1 MGNNWSMESQKRRT
15 NSSFGTALWVLL
27 AAAIPIVARAQLTDV
42 AQTTPGV
49 PGGAINRTLEQQI
62 GSGRGDDATE
72 GSSLYLIA
80 RDPVRAIRRGR
91 QVFQRKFTARQGL
104 GPRVTASSAGNI
116 RENAAYGAGLTDSC
130 AACHGR
136 PRGSAG
142 VGGNVATRPDSRD
155 APHLFGAG
163 LVERLADEITGELR
177 SIRTKATQQAR
188 QSGAPV
194 TLPLV
199 GKGIQY
205 GSIQGLPDGR
215 VVTTGVEGVDPDLR
229 VRPFFAHGGEY
240 SLRAF
245 AVGAFKDEMGLES
258 PDPVLCQATNPAGS
272 IRTASPAGMVFDRAL
287 DSVKRPPSC
296 DATHDGDGDGVANE
310 IDPALL
316 DYLEFYLLNYFRP
329 AVAET
334 TSRTNAGLAL
344 MRRIGCTN
352 CHVQNLTIERDARVV
367 DVDTR
372 FDPRRGILNRLF
384 ATATLF
390 VTTVGDNQPFPKML
404 PSGGRFTVEN
414 IFTDFKRHDLGPAFH
429 ERQYDGTIATAFM
442 TEPLWGVA
450 STTPYG
456 HDGRSI
462 SIEEATLRHDGEARA
477 SKQAFAALSE
487 DDRRKVL
494 ELLGTLVLFPPDDTA
509 SNLNPG
515 RPNATNSH
523 TPSEFGSIDLGTLFK
538 TPGGPE

>member
-1 MGNNWSMESQKRRT
+1 MRPFSIESRKRTTRR
-15 NSSFGTALWVLL
+15 SFGAPLWALV
-27 AAAIPIVARAQLTDV
+27 AAIIPMVASAQLTDV
-42 AQTTPGV
+42 TQTTPGV
-49 PGGAINRTLEQQI
+49 PGGAISRSLAQQV
-62 GSGRGDDATE
+62 GRGRGDDTTE

-91 QVFQRKFTARQGL
+91 QVFQRKFTASQGL
-104 GPRVTASSAGNI
+104 GPRVNGTSSGNI
-116 RENAAYGAGLTDSC
+116 RQNAAFGAGLTDSC
-130 AACHGR
+130 ATCHGR

-142 VGGNVATRPDSRD
+142 AGGHVATRPDSRD

-163 LVERLADEITGELR
+163 LVERLADEITSGLR
-177 SIRTKATQQAR
+177 SIRTEAAR
-188 QSGAPV
+188 GARETGTAV

-199 GKGIQY
+199 AKGIRF

-215 VVTTGVEGVDPDLR
+215 VDTSRVEGVDGDLR

-258 PDPVLCQATNPAGS
+258 PDPVLCQATDPIAPV
-272 IRTASPAGMVFDRAL
+272 RTASPAGMVFDPTL
-287 DSVKRPPSC
+287 DTIKRPPLC
-296 DATHDGDGDGVANE
+296 DASRDGDGDGVVNE

-316 DYLEFYLLNYFRP
+316 DYLELYLLNYFKP
-329 AVAET
+329 AVGE
-334 TSRTNAGLAL
+334 TSRRTDAGLEV
-344 MRRIGCTN
+344 MRRIGCTS
-352 CHVQNLTIERDARVV
+352 CHMQNLTIERDGRVV
-367 DVDTR
+367 DVETR

-390 VTTVGDNQPFPKML
+390 ATTVEDGQPFPKVL

-414 IFTDFKRHDLGPAFH
+414 IFTDFRRHDLGPAFH
-429 ERQYDGTIATAFM
+429 ERQYDGTVATQFM

-450 STTPYG
+450 STAPYG

-462 SIEEATLRHDGEARA
+462 SIQEVILRHDGEARA
-477 SKQAFAALSE
+477 SKEAFAALT
-487 DDRRKVL
+487 DDDKRRLL
-494 ELLGTLVLFPPDDTA
+494 EFLGTLVLFPPDDTA

-515 RPNATNSH
+515 RPGAPSPH
-523 TPSEFGSIDLGTLFK
+523 TPSEFGSIDFGALYK